1 MKVLKFGGS
10 SVATAE
16 SIKKVWGI
24 ALNTSINNKIIVVV
38 SALGGVTDLLQKAGE
53 QANRKEETYIKTW
66 KKIGKRHMITA
77 SDLNLD
83 STSIDY
89 INRLLDELK
98 NILQGVY
105 LINEF
110 SGKTRDKVLSYG
122 ELLSAFIISE
132 ISNNQN
138 ISVTFKDSRE
148 LLKTDN
154 HFTQAEVLQPT
165 SNSLIQEYFRSEKA
179 QLTIM
184 PGFIASTMAGD
195 TTTLG
200 RGGSDYT
207 AAIIAAA
214 LEAEALE
221 IWTDVSGMFTAN
233 PRLVPQAFAIPEIS
247 YHEAMELSHFGA
259 KVLYPPTIRPVMQ
272 KGIPII
278 IKNTFSPADPGTK
291 ISNNSVANQNPVK
304 GITHLGDI
312 ALLTIE
318 GNGMVGIPGISK
330 RLFEALA
337 SKQVNIVLITQ
348 ASSEHSICVAVDA
361 ADSKQA
367 AAAIDKMFK
376 YEISSAELQ
385 PTIIEENLSVIAVIG
400 DGMKNHQ
407 GISGDMFSALGNNNV
422 NIRAI
427 AQGASERNISAVI
440 AQKDVDKALSVL
452 HYRFFEKQI
461 KTIHLFV
468 VGVGNVGA
476 RLLAQIAQQQK
487 YLIDHLMLQI
497 HVVGLSNSRKMV
509 FNTAGI
515 NLNNWQE
522 QIENGESNKDD
533 AWFNSI
539 CQLNLPNSVFVDIT
553 ANASVANSYGR
564 YLKES
569 IAVVACNKIACS
581 DNFGN
586 YKELKDLSKKYHAPF
601 LFETNVGA
609 GLPVINT
616 LNNLINSGDKV
627 NEIQAVLSGSLN
639 FVFNNFDSKHSFYD
653 VVLQAQ
659 EEGYTEPDP
668 RIDLSGVDVARKIV
682 ILARESGYEI
692 EMDAIVNNTFLSVSG
707 NKADS
712 VPDFLET
719 LKTDASH
726 YEALYKKASEN
737 NSRLKY
743 VASFKDGKASVG
755 LQEIPADHPFYNL
768 EGKDNI
774 VLFYTNRY
782 VDQPLIIKGAGAGA
796 DVTASGLFG
805 DIISLKNQ

>member
-24 ALNTSINNKIIVVV
+24 ALNTSINNKTIVVV

-66 KKIGKRHMITA
+66 KKIGKRHIITA

-407 GISGDMFSALGNNNV
+407 GISGDMFSALGSNNV

>member
-24 ALNTSINNKIIVVV
+24 ALNTSINNKTIVVV

-66 KKIGKRHMITA
+66 KKIGERHIITA

-138 ISVTFKDSRE
+138 ISVAFKDSRE

-165 SNSLIQEYFRSEKA
+165 SDNLIQEYFRSEKA

-407 GISGDMFSALGNNNV
+407 GISGDMFSALGSNNV

>member
-24 ALNTSINNKIIVVV
+24 ALNTSKNNKTIVVV

-66 KKIGKRHMITA
+66 KKIGERHIITA

-407 GISGDMFSALGNNNV
+407 GISGDMFSALGSNNV

>member
-10 SVATAE
+10 SVATAD
-16 SIKKVWGI
+16 SIKKVWEI
-24 ALNTSINNKIIVVV
+24 AQKTASNGNTIIVV
-38 SALGGVTDLLQKAGE
+38 SALGGITDLLQYAGDKANLKDE
-53 QANRKEETYIKTW
+53 KYLETWETIAQRHIKTA
-66 KKIGKRHMITA
+66 KELSLSA
-77 SDLNLD
+77 
-83 STSIDY
+83 TSISY
-89 INRLLDELK
+89 IEGLLDQLK
-98 NILQGVY
+98 NILRGIY

-110 SGKTRDKVLSYG
+110 SSKTKDKVLSYG
-122 ELLSAFIISE
+122 ELLSAFLISE
-132 ISNNQN
+132 ISTTQD
-138 ISVTFKDSRE
+138 ITVSFKDSRE
-148 LLKTDN
+148 LIKTN
-154 HFTQAEVLQPT
+154 NQFTQAEVLQPA
-165 SNSLIQEYFRSEKA
+165 SDNLIIEHFRSKKA
-179 QLTIM
+179 QLTIL
-184 PGFIASTMAGD
+184 PGFISSSMDGD

-214 LEAEALE
+214 LNAEELE

-233 PRLVPQAFAIPEIS
+233 PRLVKQAYAIPEIS

-278 IKNTFSPADPGTK
+278 IKNTFEPNKNGTHIAQVSDSGK
-291 ISNNSVANQNPVK
+291 KPVK
-304 GITHLGDI
+304 GITHLSDI
-312 ALLTIE
+312 TLLTIE

-330 RLFEALA
+330 RLFEAL
-337 SKQVNIVLITQ
+337 STKNVNIILITQ
-348 ASSEHSICVAVDA
+348 ASSEHSICVAVDYVDRKRA
-361 ADSKQA
+361 SI
-367 AAAIDKMFK
+367 AINETFK
-376 YEISSAELQ
+376 YEIASGELQ
-385 PTIIEENLSVIAVIG
+385 KTYIEDGLSIIAVIG

-407 GISGDMFSALGNNNV
+407 GISGDMFSALGSNNV

-440 AQKDVDKALSVL
+440 ADKDVHKALNVL

-461 KTIHLFV
+461 KTIHLFI

-476 RLLAQIAQQQK
+476 RLLAQIAQQQV
-487 YLIDHLMLQI
+487 YLLEHLMVQI
-497 HVVGLSNSRKMV
+497 KVVGLSNSRKML
-509 FNTAGI
+509 FNVDGI
-515 NLNNWQE
+515 DLSVWQD
-522 QIENGESNKDD
+522 QLDNGEMNKGD
-533 AWFNSI
+533 AWFNSM

-553 ANASVANSYGR
+553 ANESVASSYGR

-581 DNFGN
+581 GDFVN
-586 YKELKDLSKKYHAPF
+586 YKELKELSKKYHAPF

-616 LNNLINSGDKV
+616 LNNLINSGDEVK
-627 NEIQAVLSGSLN
+627 EIQAVLSGSLN
-639 FVFNNFDSKHSFYD
+639 FVFNNFDDKHSFYD
-653 VVLQAQ
+653 VVIQAQ

-682 ILARESGYEI
+682 ILARESGHQIALNCI
-692 EMDAIVNNTFLSVSG
+692 ENNTFLSALG
-707 NKADS
+707 NEADT
-712 VPDFLET
+712 VPQFLES

-726 YEALYKKASEN
+726 YEALYNKAIRN

-755 LQEIPADHPFYNL
+755 LQEIAAEHPFYNL
-768 EGKDNI
+768 DGKDNI

-796 DVTASGLFG
+796 EVTASGLFG